1 MEYAVHGR
9 EYYAH
14 LQGSRKDEGSSAL
27 GSWQLAAK
35 GSWQQKQAKI
45 ECSRMSSAATLKG
58 IWEHR
63 VQGST
68 TAKRA
73 NSRQI

>member
-35 GSWQQKQAKI
+35 GSCQQKQAKI
-45 ECSRMSSAATLKG
+45 ECSRMSSAANPERDKG
-58 IWEHR
+58 ASCARIDD
-63 VQGST
+63 S
-68 TAKRA
+68 
-73 NSRQI
+73 